1 VTTRRYLVVLWAAS
15 ALAFTAFASMSVRR
29 LTNYNAGDIDLAGW
43 TGFVA
48 ARLTRGERPY
58 VDFVTP
64 LGPASLLVRS
74 LVERASG
81 ALRLIDELA
90 LVACCRF
97 AMAAL
102 SYAIAVTVASRTT
115 ASLVAI
121 ATLALLLGSSR
132 DNAFEVLGQ
141 LGLWASLA
149 CAARAWQAPLPSR
162 KHWWLATGACSALTL
177 GFDARCAAAGTM
189 AWIALL
195 GISTFRS
202 QERRADFGAWARGM
216 AMGFGLV
223 LVEVLLCRS
232 TPRAFAEAVLND
244 GLTFTGGVLPL
255 AWTPLRSLFGRE
267 AYSSS
272 LLLTAATVVLGAKL
286 LLPGTSQQEPKN
298 ADLEPGARERRVL
311 LGAAVLV
318 VAALGTATILLSNG
332 TRGLPKQLLAVS
344 LNAGAIVGAGI
355 VLGCFHTVWHARSGF
370 ARAPDETRVLRL
382 LFGFA
387 LLAALFREPW
397 YFGIHPEYGGD
408 VLTAVALIFVFLAA
422 ESAKRSFVAPL
433 VLALSLIGLFG
444 LKLHRAL
451 EASTLVRTGY
461 WANLYVNHRGS
472 ELLAAA
478 QRARELTPPEATL
491 LVLPEDPQI
500 AALIGRPRPRLRGA
514 LVFSNHYPA
523 RLLEDD
529 RRELEQRPPRAVVV
543 HPRRAEQWQ
552 PWLLAFSP
560 HPAAAALSLYV
571 SSNLLPGRY
580 RLDASYR
587 TTYVTDQGAL
597 DVWVLDD
604 QKPSARSG
612 VP

>member
-1 VTTRRYLVVLWAAS
+1 VIIRRYLVVLWAAS

-48 ARLTRGERPY
+48 TRLTAGERPY
-58 VDFVTP
+58 LDFVTP
-64 LGPASLLVRS
+64 LGPASLLLRS
-74 LVERASG
+74 LVERVSG
-81 ALRLIDELA
+81 ELRLVDELA

-97 AMAAL
+97 VLAGLA
-102 SYAIAVTVASRTT
+102 YAITVTVTSRAT

-141 LGLWASLA
+141 LGIWASLA

-162 KHWWLATGACSALTL
+162 KHWWLATGACSTLTL
-177 GFDARCAAAGTM
+177 GFDARCAAAGTV

-195 GISTFRS
+195 GIPALRS
-202 QERRADFGAWARGM
+202 QERRADFAVWARGV
-216 AMGFGLV
+216 AIGFGLV
-223 LVEVLLCRS
+223 LLEVVLCGS
-232 TPRAFAEAVLND
+232 TPRAFVDAVLVD
-244 GLTFTGGVLPL
+244 GLTLTGGLLPF
-255 AWTPLRSLFGRE
+255 AWTPLRSLLARE

-272 LLLTAATVVLGAKL
+272 LLLTAATAMLGAKL
-286 LLPGTSQQEPKN
+286 LWPETSEKEPQN
-298 ADLEPGARERRVL
+298 TDLAPGAREQRAII
-311 LGAAVLV
+311 GAVVLV
-318 VAALGTATILLSNG
+318 AAALGTATILLSSG
-332 TRGLPKQLLAVS
+332 TRALPKQLLTVS
-344 LNAGAIVGAGI
+344 LNAGALVGAGT
-355 VLGCFHTVWHARSGF
+355 VLGCFHSVWRARSGF
-370 ARAPDETRVLRL
+370 DRADKARILPL

-387 LLAALFREPW
+387 LLAALLREPW
-397 YFGIHPEYGGD
+397 FFGVHPEYGGD
-408 VLTAVALIFVFLAA
+408 VLTAVSLMFVFLAA
-422 ESAKRSFVAPL
+422 ERAKKSFAAPL
-433 VLALSLIGLFG
+433 VLAFALAGLFG

-451 EASTLVRTGY
+451 DASMLVRTGY
-461 WANLYVNHRGS
+461 WAKLYVNHRGI
-472 ELLAAA
+472 ELLEAA

-523 RLLEDD
+523 RLLEND
-529 RRELEQRPPRAVVV
+529 RAELEQRPPRTIVV

-560 HPAAAALSLYV
+560 HAAAAALSLYV
-571 SSNLLPGRY
+571 SLDRLPGRY
-580 RLDASYR
+580 RLDSSYR

-597 DVWVLDD
+597 DVWALDE

-612 VP
+612 AP